1 MLTASAVPT
10 ENFTVKPGFQSRDAQ
25 RGARRA
31 NTAEAR
37 VFRVDMAR
45 AYLAAV
51 DDNAQHS

>member
-10 ENFTVKPGFQSRDAQ
+10 ENFTVKPRFQSRDAQ